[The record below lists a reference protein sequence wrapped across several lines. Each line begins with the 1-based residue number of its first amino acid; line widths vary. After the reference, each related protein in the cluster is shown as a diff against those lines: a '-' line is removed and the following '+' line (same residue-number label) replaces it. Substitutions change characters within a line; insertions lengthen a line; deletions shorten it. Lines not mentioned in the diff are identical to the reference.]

1 MRIICR
7 RSGVADSE
15 SGRVSDIPQLILL
28 EEFDD
33 AGRMKPSDFRE
44 RVIDVMEE
52 LFRFTLLLRDR
63 TPTLTLRNSEE
74 KQKREAGQLKKGL
87 GVD

>member
-1 MRIICR
+1 MRLVVIPNQ
-7 RSGVADSE
+7 SSVAKAWK
-15 SGRVSDIPQLILL
+15 
-28 EEFDD
+28 EFDD